1 MSNLNQYTVNIVNA
15 DELYVQGKKIQNLD
29 IGTLTTYNQTYG
41 VGISTDNPRLTLDIN
56 GTDAM
61 RIPIG
66 TNAQRPLVAR
76 PNIFNDHPTLV
87 NAANNRLEGCIRYN
101 SSSAMFEGWSTGNG
115 QWENLANTS
124 NFNIS
129 SNGNVGIGGIN
140 SNYKLYLN
148 GNSYFNGNVGI
159 KTTGNPT
166 QALDING
173 NLRLNGNLMMTLR

>member
-1 MSNLNQYTVNIVNA
+1 MSSLNQYTVNIVNC

-66 TNAQRPLVAR
+66 TNAQRPLAAR

-115 QWENLANTS
+115 QWENLAN
-124 NFNIS
+124 
-129 SNGNVGIGGIN
+129 N
-140 SNYKLYLN
+140 S
-148 GNSYFNGNVGI
+148 
-159 KTTGNPT
+159 
-166 QALDING
+166 
-173 NLRLNGNLMMTLR
+173 TLKILPCEG